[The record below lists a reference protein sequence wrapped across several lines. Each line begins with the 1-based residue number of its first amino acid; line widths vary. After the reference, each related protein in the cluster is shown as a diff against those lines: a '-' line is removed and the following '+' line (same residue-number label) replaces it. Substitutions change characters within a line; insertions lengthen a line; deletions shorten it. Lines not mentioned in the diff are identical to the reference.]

1 MNPRRPL
8 LLSLLLAIV
17 LAVSITA
24 HAQVPQIIHYQSR
37 VAVGSVN
44 FEGSGLFKF
53 ALVNTNGST
62 TYWSNDGT
70 STAGSQP
77 TAAVTLPVS
86 KGLYSVHLGDS
97 SLTNMT
103 AIPASVFANA
113 DVRLRVWFNDGTNG
127 SQLLTP
133 DHRIAAVGY
142 AMVAGALQS
151 GADINAGA
159 VTATTFSGN
168 GAGLSG
174 VAGALP
180 WVVVSGTSQQAVANT
195 GYVASNPA
203 EVTVTLPAS
212 PAVGD
217 IVRVSGVGAGGW
229 RIAQNAGQSV
239 TAGIISLP
247 GSSWTARESN
257 RYWSC
262 VASSADGTKLVAGT
276 NGGQLYTSADSG
288 ITWVP
293 RENTRNWSG
302 VASSSDG
309 SKLVGVANNGQ
320 IYTSIDSGLTWTA
333 RATVSAW
340 TCVASSSD
348 GSKLVAGVD
357 GGKIYTSTDSGV
369 SWAERLSGFSLWY
382 FPGSPPEGRPSVASS
397 SDGTRIVAV
406 ISGGGNTAIHWSADS
421 GVNWT
426 PVMDSMGLDWKAVA
440 ASSNG
445 AVMVGVSD
453 RIRVSTDG
461 GSTWAAQFGPGS
473 WNGVACSADGKKMVA
488 VSSSAV
494 HTSTDSG
501 YTWVRRAVDSSSG
514 FTGQCVASSADGTKL
529 VAGSAGGPI
538 FTSTTA
544 TTSGSTGF
552 LSGGQF
558 SAVELQH
565 IGNGQ
570 FMPISSAGTIKP
582 Y

>member
-1 MNPRRPL
+1 MSTPCHFIRH
-8 LLSLLLAIV
+8 SLLAALFAI
-17 LAVSITA
+17 AATA

-44 FEGSGLFKF
+44 FEGSGQFKF

-86 KGLYSVHLGDS
+86 KGLYSVHLGDTT
-97 SLTNMT
+97 LTNMT

-195 GYVASNPA
+195 GYLASNSA

-239 TAGIISLP
+239 AAGIISLP
-247 GSSWTARESN
+247 GSSWTARDSN
-257 RYWSC
+257 REWTC

-276 NGGQLYTSADSG
+276 NSGKLYTSTDSG
-288 ITWVP
+288 ITWTP
-293 RENTRNWSG
+293 RENTRNWAG
-302 VASSSDG
+302 VASSADG

-333 RATVSAW
+333 RATVRAW

-357 GGKIYTSTDSGV
+357 GGMIYTSTNSGV
-369 SWAERLSGFSLWY
+369 SWTERL
-382 FPGSPPEGRPSVASS
+382 PPISRCSSVASS
-397 SDGTRIVAV
+397 SDGTRIVV
-406 ISGGGNTAIHWSADS
+406 VGTGSAPTPENFYAQTDPICLSNDS
-421 GVNWT
+421 GVNWSG
-426 PVMDSMGLDWKAVA
+426 VNNIIKYSWKAVA

-453 RIRVSTDG
+453 NIYVSRDG
-461 GSTWAAQFGPGS
+461 GSTWAAQFEAGS

-488 VSSSAV
+488 VSASAV

-501 YTWVRRAVDSSSG
+501 YTWVRRDGVSSSG
-514 FTGQCVASSADGTKL
+514 STGQCIASSADGTKL
-529 VAGSAGGPI
+529 VAGSTGGPI

>member
-1 MNPRRPL
+1 MSTPYHFIRH
-8 LLSLLLAIV
+8 SLLAALFAI
-17 LAVSITA
+17 AATA
-24 HAQVPQIIHYQSR
+24 HAQVPQLIHYQSR

-44 FEGSGLFKF
+44 FEGSGQFKF

-86 KGLYSVHLGDS
+86 KGLYSVHLGDTT
-97 SLTNMT
+97 LTSMT

-142 AMVAGALQS
+142 AMVAGTLQS

-195 GYVASNPA
+195 GYLASNSA

-239 TAGIISLP
+239 ASGIISLP
-247 GSSWTARESN
+247 GSSWTARDSN
-257 RYWSC
+257 REWTC

-276 NGGQLYTSADSG
+276 NGGQLYTSTDSG
-288 ITWVP
+288 ITWTP
-293 RENTRNWSG
+293 RENTRNWAG
-302 VASSSDG
+302 VASSADG

-333 RATVSAW
+333 RATVHAW

-348 GSKLVAGVD
+348 GSKLVAGVG

-369 SWAERLSGFSLWY
+369 SWTERLPAINHSWS
-382 FPGSPPEGRPSVASS
+382 SVASS
-397 SDGTRIVAV
+397 SDGTIIVAV
-406 ISGGGNTAIHWSADS
+406 AVGGGIYRSANS
-421 GVNWT
+421 GVNWGR
-426 PVMDSMGLDWKAVA
+426 VDGMGDNQWKAVA

-453 RIRVSTDG
+453 RIYVSNNG
-461 GSTWAAQFGPGS
+461 GGTWVAQFGTGS

-488 VSSSAV
+488 VSASAV

-501 YTWVRRAVDSSSG
+501 YTWVTRDGVSSSG

-529 VAGSAGGPI
+529 VAGSAGGPNGGPI

>member
-1 MNPRRPL
+1 MSTPCHFIRH
-8 LLSLLLAIV
+8 SLLAALFAI
-17 LAVSITA
+17 AATA
-24 HAQVPQIIHYQSR
+24 HAQVPQLIHYQSR

-44 FEGSGLFKF
+44 FEGSGQFKF

-86 KGLYSVHLGDS
+86 KGLYSVHLGDTT
-97 SLTNMT
+97 LANMT

-195 GYVASNPA
+195 GYLASNSA

-239 TAGIISLP
+239 VAGIISLP
-247 GSSWTARESN
+247 GSTWTARDSN
-257 RYWSC
+257 REWTC

-276 NGGQLYTSADSG
+276 NSGKLYTSTDSG
-288 ITWVP
+288 ITWTP
-293 RENTRNWSG
+293 RENTQNWAG
-302 VASSSDG
+302 VASSADG

-333 RATVSAW
+333 RATVRAW

-357 GGKIYTSTDSGV
+357 GGMIYTSTNSGV
-369 SWAERLSGFSLWY
+369 SWTERLLTITRCS
-382 FPGSPPEGRPSVASS
+382 SVASS
-397 SDGTRIVAV
+397 SDGTRIVV
-406 ISGGGNTAIHWSADS
+406 VGIGTYSYPYRYTYPMYVSDDS
-421 GVNWT
+421 GVNWSVVSNI
-426 PVMDSMGLDWKAVA
+426 PDNWNAVA

-445 AVMVGVSD
+445 AVMVGVSSD
-453 RIRVSTDG
+453 RIYVSRNG
-461 GSTWAAQFGPGS
+461 GLWWEAYFGPGS

-488 VSSSAV
+488 VSASAV

-501 YTWVRRAVDSSSG
+501 YTWVRRDGVSSSG
-514 FTGQCVASSADGTKL
+514 STGQCIASSADGTKL
-529 VAGSAGGPI
+529 VAGSTGGPI

-570 FMPISSAGTIKP
+570 FMPISSTGTIKP

>member
-1 MNPRRPL
+1 MSTPCHFIRH
-8 LLSLLLAIV
+8 SLLAALFAI
-17 LAVSITA
+17 AATA
-24 HAQVPQIIHYQSR
+24 HAQVPQLIHYQSR

-44 FEGSGLFKF
+44 FEGSGQFKF

-86 KGLYSVHLGDS
+86 KGLYSVHLGDTT
-97 SLTNMT
+97 LTNMT

-142 AMVAGALQS
+142 AMVAGVLQS

-195 GYVASNPA
+195 GYLASNSA

-239 TAGIISLP
+239 ASGIISLP
-247 GSSWTARESN
+247 GSSWTARDSN
-257 RYWSC
+257 REWTC

-276 NGGQLYTSADSG
+276 NGGQLYTSTDSG
-288 ITWVP
+288 ITWTP
-293 RENTRNWSG
+293 RENTQNWAG
-302 VASSSDG
+302 VASSADG

-333 RATVSAW
+333 RATVRAW

-357 GGKIYTSTDSGV
+357 GGMIYTSTNSGV
-369 SWAERLSGFSLWY
+369 SWTERL
-382 FPGSPPEGRPSVASS
+382 PEIIRCSSVASS
-397 SDGTRIVAV
+397 SDGTRIVV
-406 ISGGGNTAIHWSADS
+406 VGIGNAFGFPVTYPICVSNDS
-421 GVNWT
+421 GVNWSG
-426 PVMDSMGLDWKAVA
+426 VSGQLANWKAVA

-453 RIRVSTDG
+453 LGPSYMMNPAPKYMFRG
-461 GSTWAAQFGPGS
+461 MAAQHGRFNS
-473 WNGVACSADGKKMVA
+473 
-488 VSSSAV
+488 
-494 HTSTDSG
+494 
-501 YTWVRRAVDSSSG
+501 
-514 FTGQCVASSADGTKL
+514 KL
-529 VAGSAGGPI
+529 
-538 FTSTTA
+538 
-544 TTSGSTGF
+544 
-552 LSGGQF
+552 
-558 SAVELQH
+558 
-565 IGNGQ
+565 
-570 FMPISSAGTIKP
+570 
-582 Y
+582 